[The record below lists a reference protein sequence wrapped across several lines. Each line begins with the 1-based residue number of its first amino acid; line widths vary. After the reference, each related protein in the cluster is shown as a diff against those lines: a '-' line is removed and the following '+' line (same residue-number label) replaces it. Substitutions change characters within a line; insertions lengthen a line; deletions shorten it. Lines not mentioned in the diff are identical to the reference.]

1 MASSWDHLSQ
11 SSSSSSQSTATDW
24 RSTEAAGN
32 QRRQLTATKTTEQ
45 LRQLRRAAAA
55 DAAPSKPPAEAGAPS
70 WESRARDW
78 LEALS
83 SVDDGGVGTGVVSD
97 EAFDDGAVA
106 DVNVAAAVADGAV
119 DALFFRSAFPAPI
132 GRYSRGHCQNGGS

>member
-32 QRRQLTATKTTEQ
+32 QRQQLTATKTTEQ
-45 LRQLRRAAAA
+45 LRQLHRAAAA

-70 WESRARDW
+70 GESRARDW

-83 SVDDGGVGTGVVSD
+83 SVDDDGVGSD
-97 EAFDDGAVA
+97 F
-106 DVNVAAAVADGAV
+106 VAACAENKADFDPVSLANHWV
-119 DALFFRSAFPAPI
+119 RLFRS
-132 GRYSRGHCQNGGS
+132 SSD